1 MDAHERGARI
11 LTRCACVRLER
22 AGAEW
27 IATLRHEDG
36 SEQPV
41 RARLVVNAAGPWVAE
56 FLDHCSPSPAKHH
69 PRQIQGSHV
78 VVRRLFDHDYAYIFQ
93 APDGRIVFAVPYER
107 DFTLLGTTEREYVG
121 DLARPAI
128 AADEVRYLLDM
139 ANRYFARDLG
149 EADVVWTF
157 SGLRPLL
164 AASTADPKSVTRD
177 YVLDFDRS
185 GPPLLSV
192 YGGKLT
198 TYRRLAEDVVDM
210 LMPVLG
216 ASSPAWTATVPL
228 PGGDMAGADFDAF
241 LTRMR
246 RRYPWLEAPLLER
259 YARAYGTRMAQ
270 VLEGCAGMADLGG
283 EVLPGVHVRE
293 INYLRAAEF
302 ARTATDVL
310 YRRSKLGLHL
320 PAGSSARLDD
330 WLAANPVAA

>member
-1 MDAHERGARI
+1 
-11 LTRCACVRLER
+11 VRLER

-36 SEQPV
+36 REQPV

-56 FLDHCSPSPAKHH
+56 FLDHCSPAPAKHH
-69 PRQIQGSHV
+69 PRQIQGSHI

-107 DFTLLGTTEREYVG
+107 DFTLLGTTEREYDG
-121 DLARPAI
+121 DLARPCI
-128 AADEVRYLLDM
+128 ATDEVRYLLDM
-139 ANRYFARDLG
+139 ANRCFARDLG
-149 EADVVWTF
+149 VADVIWTF
-157 SGLRPLL
+157 AGLRPLL
-164 AASTADPKSVTRD
+164 AASTDDPKSVTRD

-228 PGGDMAGADFDAF
+228 PGGDMEGADFDAF

-246 RRYPWLEAPLLER
+246 RRYPWLEARLLER

-270 VLEGCAGMADLGG
+270 MLEGCERMADLGG

-293 INYLRAAEF
+293 INYLRTAEF
-302 ARTATDVL
+302 ARTATDIL